1 MYDTSVKVPFLVSW
15 PAALP
20 QGQVVTSMH
29 SQYDFFPT
37 LMDLLGMKEE
47 FPSGL
52 PGRSF
57 RRALEGENL
66 EGEAVVVLDEYGPN
80 RMIRTREM
88 CIRDRDK
95 GGPELPEGTGKAAA
109 GRSGRRLSE
118 EKYRGCA
125 HLYPRAL
132 SGRCV

>member
-1 MYDTSVKVPFLVSW
+1 MNLGIFISAGFKSFLLDVYKR
-15 PAALP
+15 
-20 QGQVVTSMH
+20 Q
-29 SQYDFFPT
+29 QYDFFPT

-80 RMIRTREM
+80 RMIRTREWKLVHRYPYGPDELYQM
-88 CIRDRDK
+88 CIRDR
-95 GGPELPEGTGKAAA
+95 
-109 GRSGRRLSE
+109 
-118 EKYRGCA
+118 
-125 HLYPRAL
+125 
-132 SGRCV
+132 

>member
-1 MYDTSVKVPFLVSW
+1 
-15 PAALP
+15 
-20 QGQVVTSMH
+20 MH

-66 EGEAVVVLDEYGPN
+66 EGEAVVVLDEIRLQPHDKDQEWKLVHRYPYGP
-80 RMIRTREM
+80 
-88 CIRDRDK
+88 D
-95 GGPELPEGTGKAAA
+95 ELYHLTEDAGEEHNLIHKEGEYEGI
-109 GRSGRRLSE
+109 RRLLLAELE
-118 EKYRGCA
+118 EWFTNM
-125 HLYPRAL
+125 
-132 SGRCV
+132 